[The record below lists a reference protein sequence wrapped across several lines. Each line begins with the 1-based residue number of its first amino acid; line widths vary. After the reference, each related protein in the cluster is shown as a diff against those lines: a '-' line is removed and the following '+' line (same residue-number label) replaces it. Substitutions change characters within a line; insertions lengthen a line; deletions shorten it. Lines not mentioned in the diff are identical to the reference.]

1 MNISTC
7 SLVTMQ
13 RRNGWS
19 AIVLWLLAL
28 PLTAWADNAPQVVI
42 TTNTGDR
49 LSGRVH
55 KVKAEQLEIETT
67 YAGRIRIRAAEIKS
81 WETQDEKLRQQLA
94 VVWPSKA
101 SPPLAAPN
109 AESKLASHRQ
119 PNEAKRLAAPP
130 KPVKPAKSA
139 SKAEKWQRSL
149 DLAYTLARGN
159 ANLSELNTSFSLAR
173 KTGQQRTALVSLGR
187 YGVRNGTQ
195 VAHLLSST
203 FRYENALGKLPTF
216 SETSFE
222 IDRIKQLDYRF
233 SESVGL
239 TLPALKREGQRLS
252 LDFGTGVTHEV
263 YRNGQERTV
272 ATTLLRAKAEQRLIS
287 KAQLSQQ
294 VSLFSDLL
302 APENYRMQTE
312 LSLMMPITKY
322 LGFRVSSLNRFD
334 NRPAAVR
341 VKRNDFSLLTGFS
354 INF

>member
-7 SLVTMQ
+7 DLVMKRQTK
-13 RRNGWS
+13 GWCG
-19 AIVLWLLAL
+19 VLLWLLAL
-28 PLTAWADNAPQVVI
+28 TLAAQADNAAQVVI

-55 KVKAEQLEIETT
+55 KLKPEQLEIETT

-81 WETQDEKLRQQLA
+81 WETKDEKLRQQLA
-94 VVWPSKA
+94 AAWPSKA
-101 SPPLAAPN
+101 VPPITPPAP
-109 AESKLASHRQ
+109 ETKLASNHK
-119 PNEAKRLAAPP
+119 PGETKKLAASPG
-130 KPVKPAKSA
+130 KPVKPA
-139 SKAEKWQRSL
+139 SKEERWQRAL

-159 ANLSELNTSFSLAR
+159 ANLSELNASFSLAR
-173 KTGQQRTALVSLGR
+173 KRGQQRTALNSLGR

-233 SESVGL
+233 SESIGM
-239 TLPALKREGQRLS
+239 TLPALKRERQLLS

-272 ATTLLRAKAEQRLIS
+272 ASTLLRAKAEQKLVG

-294 VSLFSDLL
+294 ISLFSDLL
-302 APENYRMQTE
+302 APNNYRTQTE
-312 LSLMMPITKY
+312 LSLTMPITKY
-322 LGFRVSSLNRFD
+322 LGFRIASLNRFD
-334 NRPAAVR
+334 NRPAAAQ